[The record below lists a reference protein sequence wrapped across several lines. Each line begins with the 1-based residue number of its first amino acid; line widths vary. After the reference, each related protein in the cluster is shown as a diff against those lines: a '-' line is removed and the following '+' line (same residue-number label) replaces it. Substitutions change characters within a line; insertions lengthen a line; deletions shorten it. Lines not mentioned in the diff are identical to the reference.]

1 MNNTTILLADDHR
14 IVREGIAR
22 LLESFGDIEIVGQ
35 ANDGYEAVTLATQL
49 QPDILVLD
57 ITMPKLLGVEVI
69 SDVRIHSP
77 GTKIIVLSMHHKD
90 KYIKDCMRN
99 GASAYLL
106 KESAVNELKSA
117 IQYVLKDQIYL
128 SPAISRSVVKD
139 WLTPDSN
146 HNGSPLTSR
155 EREILKL
162 LAEGYSNK
170 EIASML
176 FISPKTVE
184 THRHRINDKLNLGNV
199 ADLVRYALKEGLIS
213 VE

>member
-1 MNNTTILLADDHR
+1 MNKIKIVLADDHQ
-14 IVREGIAR
+14 IVREGIAH
-22 LLESFGDIEIVGQ
+22 LLESFGDIEIVAQ
-35 ANDGYEAVTLATQL
+35 ANDGHEAMTLAAQQ
-49 QPDILVLD
+49 QPDILILD
-57 ITMPKLLGVEVI
+57 ITMPKLLGFEVI
-69 SDVRIHSP
+69 IDVRHRSP
-77 GTKIIVLSMHHKD
+77 CTKIIVLSMHHKE

-117 IQYVLKDQIYL
+117 IHCVMKDQIYL
-128 SPAISRSVVKD
+128 SPAISRSVVND
-139 WLTPDSN
+139 WLTPDSSD
-146 HNGSPLTSR
+146 NGGPLTGR

-170 EIASML
+170 DIASML

-184 THRHRINDKLNLGNV
+184 THRHRINEKLHLGNV